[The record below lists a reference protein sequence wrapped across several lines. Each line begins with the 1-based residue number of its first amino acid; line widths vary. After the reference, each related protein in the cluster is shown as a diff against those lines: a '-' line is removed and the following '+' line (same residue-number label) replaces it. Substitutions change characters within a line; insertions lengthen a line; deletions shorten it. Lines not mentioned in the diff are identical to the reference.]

1 MANVVGSSVCR
12 TAVDEGKAED
22 WVPGGER
29 QKVVDP
35 MKMFHELP
43 REQLFITA
51 VSYTHLT
58 LPTILLV

>member
-12 TAVDEGKAED
+12 TAVDEGKPED

-43 REQLFITA
+43 QRTA
-51 VSYTHLT
+51 IYYR
-58 LPTILLV
+58 

>member
-22 WVPGGER
+22 WVPGGEK

-35 MKMFHELP
+35 MEMFQKLP
-43 REQLFITA
+43 REMQFITG
-51 VSYTHLT
+51 VKH
-58 LPTILLV
+58 PGNR